1 MVQFLSRSWRNAL
14 AGVAS
19 EAKQSVLIAAP
30 YIKYDEAEWF
40 CGQLRPGV
48 EITTLA
54 NINADAV
61 GASALDVAALRRLAE
76 ASPSARVFA
85 LPFLHAKV
93 FIADEQSA
101 IVTSGNLTRS
111 AFERNLE
118 YGVLF
123 REHGLVRAIR
133 KDMLSFARLGSE
145 IAISDIA
152 ELAPLERELRQAQA
166 DIAGSASPDAKRRFA
181 EAMRAARP
189 KLASAQV
196 GSRTA
201 NAVFGEAIQLAL
213 AAGPLPT
220 SAIAQQVSR
229 LMPDLCDDSEE
240 LVINGERYGKAWK
253 HRLRNA
259 QQHLKRQRTVTYDSI
274 TRKWALTEAYLD
286 T

>member
-1 MVQFLSRSWRNAL
+1 MLRRISS
-14 AGVAS
+14 
-19 EAKQSVLIAAP
+19 
-30 YIKYDEAEWF
+30 YDEAEWF
-40 CGQLRPGV
+40 CDQLRPGV
-48 EITTLA
+48 EITILA

-61 GASALDVAALRRLAE
+61 GASALDVAALRYLAE
-76 ASPSARVFA
+76 ASPSAKVFA

-93 FIADEQSA
+93 FIADNQSA

-123 REHGLVRAIR
+123 HEHDLVRAIR
-133 KDMLSFARLGSE
+133 RDMLSFARLGSQ
-145 IAISDIA
+145 IAADDIA
-152 ELAPLERELRQAQA
+152 GLASLERELRQAQA
-166 DIAGSASPDAKRRFA
+166 NIANSASPDAKRRFA

-201 NAVFGEAIQLAL
+201 NAVFGEAIKLAL
-213 AAGPLPT
+213 VAGPLPT
-220 SAIAQQVSR
+220 SAIARQVSR

-240 LVINGERYGKAWK
+240 LIINNERYGKAWK

-259 QQHLKRQRTVTYDSI
+259 QQHLKRQGSVTYNSAAR
-274 TRKWALTEAYLD
+274 TWTLTEAYLNL
-286 T
+286 

>member
-1 MVQFLSRSWRNAL
+1 
-14 AGVAS
+14 
-19 EAKQSVLIAAP
+19 
-30 YIKYDEAEWF
+30 
-40 CGQLRPGV
+40 
-48 EITTLA
+48 
-54 NINADAV
+54 
-61 GASALDVAALRRLAE
+61 
-76 ASPSARVFA
+76 
-85 LPFLHAKV
+85 
-93 FIADEQSA
+93 
-101 IVTSGNLTRS
+101 
-111 AFERNLE
+111 
-118 YGVLF
+118 
-123 REHGLVRAIR
+123 
-133 KDMLSFARLGSE
+133 
-145 IAISDIA
+145 
-152 ELAPLERELRQAQA
+152 
-166 DIAGSASPDAKRRFA
+166 
-181 EAMRAARP
+181 MRAARP